1 MGARLALAGRKRD
14 GTEFAVEVSL
24 SPVHT
29 KEGSFIAVAVRDAS
43 ERRQVERTLRES
55 EERFRT
61 AIDEAPIGMAM
72 VGLDGRFLRVN
83 RALGQLVG
91 YLPEELIGRTSQTIT
106 HPDDMS
112 FDSELAL
119 QLARRE
125 IPNYQIGKRYVR
137 KDGTIVNVMLSASI
151 VRDRGGDAAYHICQV
166 DDVTQRSRVEEAL
179 RKSEGALLRSE
190 AGLNQAQR
198 VARMGSWEWDLAS
211 NTVSVS
217 KEMRAMFGFHPTSEL
232 APPRQLAQFVAC
244 EDREPF
250 LREVQRAFGEN
261 GSFVIETRA
270 AGIDGN
276 ERIVLHQGEVIIEGG
291 VPARFIGTC
300 LDITDRKRAE
310 REHQES
316 LRWLRALLDQAAV
329 GMLLVHGPPDYRLEP
344 NARALEMIGRP
355 IDAVDQYPG
364 LLESCEGRPLARD
377 ELPTVQALRGE
388 RIEASEYLLHHP
400 RGGVPIL
407 ASAAPIVGPDGQVQ
421 GAVVAFLDISA
432 NKELERQRAEWG
444 AIIAHDLRQPIHT
457 IGISAQMLARLT
469 DDEKLCR
476 PVGKI
481 RAAARR
487 LDRMVEDLMDLSRL
501 EAHRLEL
508 SREPIDVPATVREAI
523 QRVQHQSPGRSIE
536 LVVESEPPAAY
547 ADSDRVAQ
555 IVENLLTNAVK
566 YGTAGTPI
574 AVNVSRGGG
583 DVVVA
588 VANEGRP
595 VPDEEISQMFRR
607 FHRTTSAKVAGVKG
621 TGLGLYIA
629 RELVEA
635 HGGVLSAQCTPA
647 GTMTLRFTI
656 PIAT

>member
-1 MGARLALAGRKRD
+1 M
-14 GTEFAVEVSL
+14 E
-24 SPVHT
+24 
-29 KEGSFIAVAVRDAS
+29 
-43 ERRQVERTLRES
+43 
-55 EERFRT
+55 
-61 AIDEAPIGMAM
+61 
-72 VGLDGRFLRVN
+72 
-83 RALGQLVG
+83 
-91 YLPEELIGRTSQTIT
+91 
-106 HPDDMS
+106 
-112 FDSELAL
+112 
-119 QLARRE
+119 
-125 IPNYQIGKRYVR
+125 
-137 KDGTIVNVMLSASI
+137 
-151 VRDRGGDAAYHICQV
+151 
-166 DDVTQRSRVEEAL
+166 
-179 RKSEGALLRSE
+179 
-190 AGLNQAQR
+190 
-198 VARMGSWEWDLAS
+198 
-211 NTVSVS
+211 
-217 KEMRAMFGFHPTSEL
+217 
-232 APPRQLAQFVAC
+232 
-244 EDREPF
+244 
-250 LREVQRAFGEN
+250 
-261 GSFVIETRA
+261 
-270 AGIDGN
+270 N

-421 GAVVAFLDISA
+421 GGCCRIPGYQCELR
-432 NKELERQRAEWG
+432 ELERQRAEWG

-607 FHRTTSAKVAGVKG
+607 FHRTTSAKVAGVEG

-635 HGGVLSAQCTPA
+635 HWGRPQRAVHPCGHDDV
-647 GTMTLRFTI
+647 MRFTI